1 MGAYYYLIS
10 GLPEVKLSDSKAK
23 YDINEIT
30 QSILSG
36 LSSKDAKLF
45 NYFIYQN
52 DNKNLANA
60 IALSKGLFSPYN
72 TNHLVI
78 SHIEPS
84 VFSKEEIQ
92 KYAHISN
99 LPNYMARFLEDNKN
113 TEWENIR
120 QIENY
125 LLNLYYEEMIKDGNV
140 FIREYALFMRNLKN
154 ILAALNGRALG
165 FSADA
170 IAKELIGDYPLINA
184 LTKSTAADFGLGKE
198 IPYINN
204 IIETF
209 NSSDKADPYN
219 MENIECSLVNE
230 FLERATSIK
239 SFTTDNLFA
248 YYINLTYAVSIN
260 GRNEEEG
267 KKHLETLVN
276 SLKSEAAAM

>member
-1 MGAYYYLIS
+1 MGSYYYLIS
-10 GLPEVKLSDSKAK
+10 GLPEVKLLDSKAK

-30 QSILSG
+30 QNILSN
-36 LSSKDAKLF
+36 LNDKDVKLF

-52 DNKNLANA
+52 DNKNLVNA

-72 TNHLVI
+72 IHL
-78 SHIEPS
+78 EPS
-84 VFSKEEIQ
+84 IFSKEEIQ
-92 KYAHISN
+92 KYINLSN
-99 LPNYMARFLEDNKN
+99 LPNYMVKFLEDNKN

-120 QIENY
+120 HIENS
-125 LLNLYYEEMIKDGNV
+125 LLSLYYEEMIQTGNA

-154 ILAALNGRALG
+154 ILAALNGKALG
-165 FSADA
+165 FSGDE
-170 IAKELIGDYPLINA
+170 ISKELIGDYPLISA
-184 LTKSTAADFGLGKE
+184 LTKSSAADFGLGRE

-204 IIETF
+204 IIDTF

-219 MENIECSLVNE
+219 LENVECSLVNG
-230 FLERATSIK
+230 FLDRLTSIK

-267 KKHLETLVN
+267 KKHLQTLVN
-276 SLKSEAAAM
+276 SLKSEASAM

>member
-1 MGAYYYLIS
+1 MGSYYYLIS

-36 LSSKDAKLF
+36 LSGKDAKLF

-60 IALSKGLFSPYN
+60 IAVSKGLFSPYN
-72 TNHLVI
+72 IHL
-78 SHIEPS
+78 EPS
-84 VFSKEEIQ
+84 NFSKEEIQ
-92 KYAHISN
+92 KYSNLSN
-99 LPNYMARFLEDNKN
+99 LPNYMAKFLEDNKN

-120 QIENY
+120 YIENS
-125 LLNLYYEEMIKDGNV
+125 LLNLYYEEMINTGNG

-165 FSADA
+165 FSGDG
-170 IAKELIGDYPLINA
+170 IAKELIGDYPLLSV

-198 IPYINN
+198 VPYINN

-230 FLERATSIK
+230 FLESATSIK

-248 YYINLTYAVSIN
+248 YYVNLTYAVSIN

-267 KKHLETLVN
+267 KKHLETLVS

>member
-1 MGAYYYLIS
+1 MGSYYYLIS

-30 QSILSG
+30 QNILSG

-52 DNKNLANA
+52 DNKNLVNA
-60 IALSKGLFSPYN
+60 IALSKGLFSPYSV
-72 TNHLVI
+72 HL
-78 SHIEPS
+78 EPS
-84 VFSKEEIQ
+84 IFSKEEIQ
-92 KYAHISN
+92 KYVNLSN
-99 LPNYMARFLEDNKN
+99 LPNYMVKFLEDNKN

-120 QIENY
+120 HIENS
-125 LLNLYYEEMIKDGNV
+125 LLSLYYEEMIQTGNA

-154 ILAALNGRALG
+154 ILAALNGKALG
-165 FSADA
+165 FSGDE
-170 IAKELIGDYPLINA
+170 ISKELIGDYPLIYA
-184 LTKSTAADFGLGKE
+184 LTKSSAADFGLGRE

-204 IIETF
+204 IIDTF

-219 MENIECSLVNE
+219 LENVECSLVNG
-230 FLERATSIK
+230 FLDRLTSIK

-267 KKHLETLVN
+267 KKHLQTLVN
-276 SLKSEAAAM
+276 SLKSEASAM

>member
-1 MGAYYYLIS
+1 MGSYYYLIS

-30 QSILSG
+30 QNILSN
-36 LSSKDAKLF
+36 LSDKDIKLF

-52 DNKNLANA
+52 DNKNLVNA
-60 IALSKGLFSPYN
+60 IANSKGLFSPYSV
-72 TNHLVI
+72 HL
-78 SHIEPS
+78 EPS
-84 VFSKEEIQ
+84 IFSKEEIQ
-92 KYAHISN
+92 KYANLSN
-99 LPNYMARFLEDNKN
+99 LPNYMVKFLEDNKN

-120 QIENY
+120 HIENS
-125 LLNLYYEEMIKDGNV
+125 LLSLYYEEMIQTGNA

-154 ILAALNGRALG
+154 ILAALNGKALG
-165 FSADA
+165 FSGDE
-170 IAKELIGDYPLINA
+170 ISKELIGDYPLISA
-184 LTKSTAADFGLGKE
+184 LTKSSAADFGLGRE

-204 IIETF
+204 IIDTF

-219 MENIECSLVNE
+219 LENVECSLVNG
-230 FLERATSIK
+230 FLDRLTSIK

-267 KKHLETLVN
+267 KKHLQTLVN
-276 SLKSEAAAM
+276 SLKSEASAM

>member
-1 MGAYYYLIS
+1 MGSYYYLIS

-36 LSSKDAKLF
+36 LSGKDAKLF

-60 IALSKGLFSPYN
+60 IAVSKGLFSPYN
-72 TNHLVI
+72 IHL
-78 SHIEPS
+78 EPS
-84 VFSKEEIQ
+84 NFSKEEIQ
-92 KYAHISN
+92 KYSNLSN
-99 LPNYMARFLEDNKN
+99 LPNYMAKFLEDNKN

-120 QIENY
+120 HIENS
-125 LLNLYYEEMIKDGNV
+125 LLNLYYEEMINTGNG

-165 FSADA
+165 FSGDA
-170 IAKELIGDYPLINA
+170 IAKELIGDYPLLSV

-198 IPYINN
+198 VPYINN

-219 MENIECSLVNE
+219 MENTECSLVNE

-267 KKHLETLVN
+267 KKHLETLVS

>member
-1 MGAYYYLIS
+1 MGSYYYLIS

-30 QSILSG
+30 QNILLG

-52 DNKNLANA
+52 DNKNLVNA
-60 IALSKGLFSPYN
+60 IALSKGLFSPYSV
-72 TNHLVI
+72 HL
-78 SHIEPS
+78 EPS
-84 VFSKEEIQ
+84 IFSKEEIQ
-92 KYAHISN
+92 KYVNLSN
-99 LPNYMARFLEDNKN
+99 LPNYMVKFLEDNKN

-120 QIENY
+120 HIENS
-125 LLNLYYEEMIKDGNV
+125 LLSLYYEEMIQTGNA

-154 ILAALNGRALG
+154 ILAALNGKALG
-165 FSADA
+165 FSGDE
-170 IAKELIGDYPLINA
+170 ISKELIGDYPLIYA
-184 LTKSTAADFGLGKE
+184 LTKSSAADFGLGRE
-198 IPYINN
+198 IPYINS
-204 IIETF
+204 IIDTF

-219 MENIECSLVNE
+219 LENVECSLVNG
-230 FLERATSIK
+230 FLDRLTSIK

-267 KKHLETLVN
+267 KKHLQTLVN
-276 SLKSEAAAM
+276 SLKSEASAM

>member
-1 MGAYYYLIS
+1 MGSYYYLIS

-30 QSILSG
+30 QNILSN
-36 LSSKDAKLF
+36 LSDKDMKLF

-52 DNKNLANA
+52 DNKNLVNA
-60 IALSKGLFSPYN
+60 IANSKGLFSPYSV
-72 TNHLVI
+72 HL
-78 SHIEPS
+78 EPS
-84 VFSKEEIQ
+84 IFSKEEIQ
-92 KYAHISN
+92 KYVNLSN
-99 LPNYMARFLEDNKN
+99 LPNYMVKFLEDNKN

-120 QIENY
+120 HIENS
-125 LLNLYYEEMIKDGNV
+125 LLSLYYKEMIQTGNA

-154 ILAALNGRALG
+154 ILAALNGKALG
-165 FSADA
+165 FSGDE
-170 IAKELIGDYPLINA
+170 ISKELIGDYPLISA
-184 LTKSTAADFGLGKE
+184 LTKSSAADFGLGRE

-204 IIETF
+204 IIDTF

-219 MENIECSLVNE
+219 LENVECSLVNG
-230 FLERATSIK
+230 FLDRLTSIK

-267 KKHLETLVN
+267 KKHLQTLVN
-276 SLKSEAAAM
+276 SLKSEASAM

>member
-1 MGAYYYLIS
+1 MGSYYYLIS

-30 QSILSG
+30 QNILSN
-36 LSSKDAKLF
+36 LSDKDKKLF

-52 DNKNLANA
+52 DNRNLVNA
-60 IALSKGLFSPYN
+60 IALSKGLFSPYSV
-72 TNHLVI
+72 HL
-78 SHIEPS
+78 EPS
-84 VFSKEEIQ
+84 IFSKEEIQ
-92 KYAHISN
+92 KYANLSN
-99 LPNYMARFLEDNKN
+99 LPNYMVKFLEDNKN

-120 QIENY
+120 HIENS
-125 LLNLYYEEMIKDGNV
+125 LLSLYYEEMIQIGNA

-154 ILAALNGRALG
+154 ILAALNGKALG
-165 FSADA
+165 FSGDE
-170 IAKELIGDYPLINA
+170 ISKELIGDYPLISA
-184 LTKSTAADFGLGKE
+184 LTKSSAADFGLGRE

-204 IIETF
+204 IIDTF

-219 MENIECSLVNE
+219 LENVECSLVNG
-230 FLERATSIK
+230 FLDRLTSIK

-267 KKHLETLVN
+267 KKHLQTLVN
-276 SLKSEAAAM
+276 SLKSEASAM

>member
-1 MGAYYYLIS
+1 MGSYYYLIS

-36 LSSKDAKLF
+36 LSGKDAKLF

-60 IALSKGLFSPYN
+60 IAVSKGLFSPYN
-72 TNHLVI
+72 IHL
-78 SHIEPS
+78 EPS
-84 VFSKEEIQ
+84 NFSKEEIQ
-92 KYAHISN
+92 KYSNLSN
-99 LPNYMARFLEDNKN
+99 LPNYMAKFLEDNKN

-120 QIENY
+120 YIENS
-125 LLNLYYEEMIKDGNV
+125 LLNLYYEEMINTGNG

-165 FSADA
+165 FSGDA
-170 IAKELIGDYPLINA
+170 IAKELIGDYPLLSV

-198 IPYINN
+198 VPYINN

-248 YYINLTYAVSIN
+248 YYVNLTYAVSIN

-267 KKHLETLVN
+267 KKHLETLVS

>member
-1 MGAYYYLIS
+1 MGSYYYLIS

-36 LSSKDAKLF
+36 LSGKDAKLF

-60 IALSKGLFSPYN
+60 IAVSKGLFSPYN
-72 TNHLVI
+72 IHL
-78 SHIEPS
+78 EPS
-84 VFSKEEIQ
+84 NFSKEEIQ
-92 KYAHISN
+92 KYSNLSN
-99 LPNYMARFLEDNKN
+99 LPNYMVKFLEDNKN

-120 QIENY
+120 HIENS
-125 LLNLYYEEMIKDGNV
+125 LLNLYYEEMINTGNG

-165 FSADA
+165 FSGDA
-170 IAKELIGDYPLINA
+170 IAKELIGDYPLLSV

-198 IPYINN
+198 VPYINN

-248 YYINLTYAVSIN
+248 YYVNLTYAVSIN

-267 KKHLETLVN
+267 KKHLETLVS

>member
-1 MGAYYYLIS
+1 MGSYYYLIS

-30 QSILSG
+30 QNILSN
-36 LSSKDAKLF
+36 LSDKDIKLF

-60 IALSKGLFSPYN
+60 IALSKGLFSPYFV
-72 TNHLVI
+72 HL
-78 SHIEPS
+78 EPS
-84 VFSKEEIQ
+84 IFSKEEIQ
-92 KYAHISN
+92 KYVNLSN
-99 LPNYMARFLEDNKN
+99 LPNYMVKFLEDNKN

-120 QIENY
+120 HIENS
-125 LLNLYYEEMIKDGNV
+125 LLSLYYEEMIQTGNA

-154 ILAALNGRALG
+154 ILAALNGKALG
-165 FSADA
+165 FSGDE
-170 IAKELIGDYPLINA
+170 ISKELIGDYPLISA
-184 LTKSTAADFGLGKE
+184 LTKSSAADFGLGRE

-204 IIETF
+204 IIDTF

-219 MENIECSLVNE
+219 LENVECSLVNG
-230 FLERATSIK
+230 FLDRLTSIK

-248 YYINLTYAVSIN
+248 YYVNLTYAVSIN

-267 KKHLETLVN
+267 KKHLQTLVN
-276 SLKSEAAAM
+276 SLKSEASAM